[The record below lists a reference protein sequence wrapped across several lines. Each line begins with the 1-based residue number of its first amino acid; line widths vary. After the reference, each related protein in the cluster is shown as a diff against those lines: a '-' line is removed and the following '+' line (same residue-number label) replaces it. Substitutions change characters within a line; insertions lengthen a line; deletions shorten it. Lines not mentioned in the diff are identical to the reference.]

1 MSSNT
6 TSLSSTKSFTSSSLV
21 IDPVISEIA
30 TRINNG
36 VNPLLFFKRFLD
48 DIFLV
53 YTGCLKNLHLF
64 LSELNNIHPTIKF
77 TMNHTT
83 PSGISNPDCGCETSK
98 SLAFLDTSCAIENG
112 KIVTD
117 LYRKKTDRN
126 QYLLTSSCHP
136 AHTTKNIPF
145 SLALRIVR
153 ICSKPED
160 RDTRFKELKELL
172 LSREYKPGLIDS
184 AINKAKQIPR
194 TEALKKVERAT
205 SSKRP
210 VFVVSYDP
218 RLPSI
223 TKIVTRHWRTM
234 HQDPYLAYVFPLPP
248 IVAHC
253 QNPTQLNS
261 TQHNS
266 KASSVGV
273 RHSSHVFHPTPPHH
287 PTHPLPQTLLLL

>member
-1 MSSNT
+1 M
-6 TSLSSTKSFTSSSLV
+6 FT
-21 IDPVISEIA
+21 I
-30 TRINNG
+30 
-36 VNPLLFFKRFLD
+36 
-48 DIFLV
+48 
-53 YTGCLKNLHLF
+53 
-64 LSELNNIHPTIKF
+64 
-77 TMNHTT
+77 HTT
-83 PSGISNPDCGCETSK
+83 PSGLSDPDCGCETSE
-98 SLAFLDTSCAIENG
+98 SLTFSDTSCATQNG

-160 RDTRFKELKELL
+160 RNTRFKELRELL

-184 AINKAKQIPR
+184 AINRAKQIPR
-194 TEALKKVERAT
+194 TEALKKVERAKT
-205 SSKRP
+205 SKRP

-234 HQDPYLAYVFPLPP
+234 HQDPYLADVFPLPP
-248 IVAHC
+248 LVAY
-253 QNPTQLNS
+253 
-261 TQHNS
+261 
-266 KASSVGV
+266 
-273 RHSSHVFHPTPPHH
+273 RRPPNIRDKLIRAKV
-287 PTHPLPQTLLLL
+287 PELLPGRPRKKSQE